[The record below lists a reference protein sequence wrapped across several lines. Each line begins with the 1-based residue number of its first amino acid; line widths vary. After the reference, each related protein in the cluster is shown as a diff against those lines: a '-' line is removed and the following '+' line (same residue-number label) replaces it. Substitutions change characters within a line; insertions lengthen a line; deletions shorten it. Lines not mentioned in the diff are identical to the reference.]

1 MIGVGLRG
9 GQGNVARPLTR
20 RKTDHYTGAFTEF
33 GQGLTLLPL
42 PWGLTRQKQ
51 ELQGCRRR
59 PVVRFDRVC
68 KGDRMRKFS
77 SQAVVLALIAGLG
90 VAVTGCGQVKMI
102 QARMALKDGHT
113 AYQQQNYR
121 GAVEAYETAIAAD
134 PTQTEAYFYLG
145 NSYDNQFRPT
155 RKGEPENDALLE
167 KAIANYKLAAER
179 EQRPELKRLALQ
191 YLANAYGSDKLNDP
205 AQSEPVVQQ
214 LIQMDPGEPVNYFAL
229 SRIYEDSGDYEN
241 AEATL
246 VKARE
251 MKAND
256 PAVYTTLAAYYNRQG
271 EFDKSMEALKA
282 RADREP
288 NNPEAFYTMA
298 TYYWEKAYRDFSLSD
313 GEKMKYVQL
322 GIEAIN
328 KALMLNDQYMEALVY
343 KNLLL
348 RVQANLE
355 RNPARQQALLRE
367 ATELQ
372 NRAEEIRKQNLAGPA
387 GAAPAGTSGRRD

>member
-1 MIGVGLRG
+1 
-9 GQGNVARPLTR
+9 
-20 RKTDHYTGAFTEF
+20 
-33 GQGLTLLPL
+33 
-42 PWGLTRQKQ
+42 
-51 ELQGCRRR
+51 
-59 PVVRFDRVC
+59 
-68 KGDRMRKFS
+68 MRKFS
-77 SQAVVLALIAGLG
+77 SQVVVLALVAGMG
-90 VAVTGCGQVKMI
+90 AAAAGCSQYRML

-113 AYQQQNYR
+113 AYQVQDYR

-145 NSYDNQFRPT
+145 NSYDNQYRPT
-155 RKGEPENDALLE
+155 RRGEPANDALLE
-167 KAIANYKLAAER
+167 NAIENYKKAAEL

-214 LIQMDPGEPVNYFAL
+214 LIQMDPTEPGNYFAL

-313 GEKMKYVQL
+313 AEKMRYVQL
-322 GIEAIN
+322 GIESIN
-328 KALMLNDQYMEALVY
+328 KSLALNDQYMEALVY

-372 NRAEEIRKQNLAGPA
+372 NRAEEIRKQNA
-387 GAAPAGTSGRRD
+387 AAPAGTTGRSE

>member
-1 MIGVGLRG
+1 M
-9 GQGNVARPLTR
+9 
-20 RKTDHYTGAFTEF
+20 
-33 GQGLTLLPL
+33 
-42 PWGLTRQKQ
+42 
-51 ELQGCRRR
+51 
-59 PVVRFDRVC
+59 
-68 KGDRMRKFS
+68 RMFS
-77 SQAVVLALIAGLG
+77 SQAVVLALVAGLG
-90 VAVTGCGQVKMI
+90 LAATGCGQVKMI
-102 QARMALKDGHT
+102 QSRMALKDGHT

-121 GAVEAYETAIAAD
+121 GAVEAYEKAIAAD

-145 NSYDNQFRPT
+145 NSYDNQYRPT
-155 RKGEPENDALLE
+155 RRGEAENDALLE
-167 KAIANYKLAAER
+167 KAIANYRLAAEK

-214 LIQMDPGEPVNYFAL
+214 LIQMDPSEPVNYFAL
-229 SRIYEDSGDYEN
+229 ARIYEDSGDYEN

-251 MKAND
+251 MKGND

-313 GEKMKYVQL
+313 GEKIKYVQL

-328 KALMLNDQYMEALVY
+328 KSLMLNDRYMEAMVY

-355 RNPARQQALLRE
+355 KNPQRQQQLLRE
-367 ATELQ
+367 ADQ
-372 NRAEEIRKQNLAGPA
+372 FRDKAQEIRNKQRASGAGE
-387 GAAPAGTSGRRD
+387 